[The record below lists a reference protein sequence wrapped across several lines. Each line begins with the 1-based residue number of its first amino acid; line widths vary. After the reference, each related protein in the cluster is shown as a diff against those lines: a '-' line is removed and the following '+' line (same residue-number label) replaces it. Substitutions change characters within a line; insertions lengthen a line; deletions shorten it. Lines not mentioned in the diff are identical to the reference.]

1 MSSYLDSLN
10 DAQRQAVMATEGP
23 VQVIAGAGSGKT
35 RVLTIRIA
43 HLIQNGVKPYNILAL
58 TFTNKAAREMKDR
71 IAAIVG
77 PNAAQNIWMGTFH
90 SVFAKILRFEAQHI
104 GFTSDFTI
112 YDPKDVKQVLHGIIK
127 NMDLDSSDY
136 KDSAVMGAISTAKN
150 DLIFPSDYP
159 KVEDY
164 IQRDKNGG
172 RPQMAELYARYMQE
186 CRKANAMD
194 FDDLLLYA
202 YTLFNNNPDILAK
215 YQDRFLYTLVDEY
228 QDTNTVQY
236 NIVRRLV
243 DKNKNICIVGDDAQ
257 SIYSFRGA
265 RIENILRFRSDYPN
279 HQLFKL
285 EQNYRST
292 QTIVNAANSLISHN
306 VGQIPKK
313 IFSEEEE
320 GDKILVRASDNDKE
334 EAASIVS
341 DILAGIRHENQHPS
355 DYAILYRNH
364 AQSREIEE
372 TLRRANIAYKVFGG
386 ISFYQREEIKDMLAY
401 CRLAVNPR
409 DHAAM
414 RRVFNKPKRGIG
426 DTTQEKI
433 ENYSMHSGYPM
444 WDIICSTPS
453 LEVCGLASATQKK
466 IQAFAKMIWE
476 FYEIGQKVDAHTLMV
491 EIANKSGIMAEL
503 TLHKDDPENKDR
515 LANIYELLDGV
526 NGYVKQQTEAGESTA
541 MDTYLQEISLMTNE
555 DKADQDK
562 SVTDFVSLMTVHASK
577 GLEFNNIVIAGM
589 EDEKFPGTQC
599 SAQELEEERRL
610 LYVAITRARKSV
622 KIHYAHRIVV
632 FGQFKDGHPSRF
644 LKDIDDEYIDK
655 SITRSTSFRVP
666 SGFRKPDFLERPAAS
681 TPKPSFSP
689 TTSTRL
695 PAGNF
700 RPAPKP
706 TASPASGVPS
716 MFSVDDRVVHDTFGR
731 GTVLEVNG
739 SGLDSKLL
747 VKFDNGQTKHLLLKF
762 ARLRK
767 IQ

>member
-1 MSSYLDSLN
+1 
-10 DAQRQAVMATEGP
+10 
-23 VQVIAGAGSGKT
+23 
-35 RVLTIRIA
+35 
-43 HLIQNGVKPYNILAL
+43 
-58 TFTNKAAREMKDR
+58 
-71 IAAIVG
+71 
-77 PNAAQNIWMGTFH
+77 
-90 SVFAKILRFEAQHI
+90 
-104 GFTSDFTI
+104 
-112 YDPKDVKQVLHGIIK
+112 
-127 NMDLDSSDY
+127 
-136 KDSAVMGAISTAKN
+136 
-150 DLIFPSDYP
+150 
-159 KVEDY
+159 
-164 IQRDKNGG
+164 
-172 RPQMAELYARYMQE
+172 
-186 CRKANAMD
+186 
-194 FDDLLLYA
+194 
-202 YTLFNNNPDILAK
+202 
-215 YQDRFLYTLVDEY
+215 
-228 QDTNTVQY
+228 
-236 NIVRRLV
+236 
-243 DKNKNICIVGDDAQ
+243 
-257 SIYSFRGA
+257 
-265 RIENILRFRSDYPN
+265 
-279 HQLFKL
+279 
-285 EQNYRST
+285 
-292 QTIVNAANSLISHN
+292 
-306 VGQIPKK
+306 
-313 IFSEEEE
+313 
-320 GDKILVRASDNDKE
+320 
-334 EAASIVS
+334 
-341 DILAGIRHENQHPS
+341 
-355 DYAILYRNH
+355 
-364 AQSREIEE
+364 
-372 TLRRANIAYKVFGG
+372 
-386 ISFYQREEIKDMLAY
+386 
-401 CRLAVNPR
+401 
-409 DHAAM
+409 
-414 RRVFNKPKRGIG
+414 
-426 DTTQEKI
+426 
-433 ENYSMHSGYPM
+433 M

-526 NGYVKQQTEAGESTA
+526 NGYVKQQTEAGEPTS

-599 SAQELEEERRL
+599 SAQDLEEERRL

-706 TASPASGVPS
+706 SASPASGAPC
-716 MFSVDDRVVHDTFGR
+716 MFAVDDRVVHDTFGR